1 MKRCAAMVRNLPS
14 RANPCTAW
22 RVDDA
27 AADPDIAGFLLVEV
41 LVALFVASLIF
52 LVLAG
57 LTSFAV
63 FVAKT
68 SDNLTGATALAS
80 TKVEELRTMDYD
92 DLTVGGSTTADVLGF
107 FDDLDLDE
115 DEFDDFHRRWQVV
128 DQGTTKLISVYV
140 SSELEMIG
148 MPKDA
153 SITMLVAQK

>member
-1 MKRCAAMVRNLPS
+1 M
-14 RANPCTAW
+14 
-22 RVDDA
+22 
-27 AADPDIAGFLLVEV
+27 
-41 LVALFVASLIF
+41 ALFVASLIF